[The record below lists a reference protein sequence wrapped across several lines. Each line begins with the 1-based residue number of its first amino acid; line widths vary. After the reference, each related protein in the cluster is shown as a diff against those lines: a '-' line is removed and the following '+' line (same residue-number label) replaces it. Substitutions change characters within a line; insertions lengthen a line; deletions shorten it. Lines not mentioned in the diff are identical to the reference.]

1 MYSVLPSF
9 ILGFH
14 GCDEEVAE
22 GVLSGRKKLR
32 FSRNDY
38 DWLGSGV
45 YFWEN
50 NPVRAIE
57 YARLMKA
64 HPERCREKVNT
75 PAVLGAVIDPGH
87 CLNLLDSKNLQLIKE
102 SYHTLK
108 AAMAADGLPL
118 PENKRVGQSGDLL
131 LRRLD
136 CAVIELTH
144 VLQKELVEAGN
155 AQYEFDTVRAVF
167 TEGEKLYENAG
178 FSNKNHIQV
187 CVRNPN
193 CIKGYFRPV
202 APDNSFRIP

>member
-14 GCDEEVAE
+14 GCDKDVAE
-22 GVLSGRKKLR
+22 RVLGGHKKLR
-32 FSRNDY
+32 FSKNDY

-50 NPVRAIE
+50 NPKRAIE
-57 YARLMKA
+57 YARSIKKNPHL
-64 HPERCREKVNT
+64 CREKVKT

-102 SYHTLK
+102 SYLTLK
-108 AAMAADGLPL
+108 SAMAAAGIDLPK
-118 PENKRVGQSGDLL
+118 NKRDGQSDDLL

-136 CAVIELTH
+136 CAVIEMTH
-144 VLQKELVEAGN
+144 QLQDALVEERKAH
-155 AQYEFDTVRAVF
+155 YEFDTVRAVF
-167 TEGEKLYENAG
+167 SEGKELYENAG
-178 FSNKNHIQV
+178 FCSKNHLQI

-193 CIKGYFRPV
+193 CIKGFFRV
-202 APDNSFRIP
+202 VDPDESFRIP